1 MMTSHKSTLFF
12 FSIVLALITVFACGF
27 GAVAFAESDGEGS
40 FGVLIKGFNFIRA
53 DKPPESE
60 EVIALKE
67 RRLQIQAMV
76 NAEKARLEDAP
87 ELTRRNVQAHIEF
100 LENSLEDLGDE
111 IAKQG
116 DTLVSSPIL
125 HEAVVDYIDRELTLD
140 EMNEVAD
147 LITMI
152 YQERGYI
159 LARAI
164 VPEQE
169 IEGGILTI
177 AILEGDV
184 GEVKVSGQK
193 YYNERVIRRNFLE
206 QIKHGVI
213 KEELLEKGLLLSQ
226 GLQSA
231 ETRVVLKP
239 GEKTGSAD
247 IVLQT
252 EDKLAFNWTLDFNN
266 FGSRLVGKDRYGTY
280 IDITDPWWG
289 TTLSLRGVTGNDPKD
304 SLLVKGDLS
313 IPFGMYG
320 TSLNLSYLEGRY
332 VVGQELADL
341 GLDGDTTIYGLSV
354 SQPMLRQRNQ
364 SLTMSIGYENKYTR
378 SYAQDELEN
387 IDDLDVYYATLD
399 YDSLDRYLGKN
410 IISLAY
416 YWGSLNPDDA
426 APYTRAN
433 AEHRFRRYNLSL
445 ARIQKVYGNIN
456 FMLRGMGQVSN
467 QNLLPIEEMAIGGYG
482 TVRGHDSSMF
492 LGDSGFTISGEFL
505 SAPPFIADKILF
517 GQRISQMVQLSLF
530 YDYAR
535 VYYSMPQ
542 RGEYSDERL
551 KGYGAGIRFY
561 YKDLFSFKFDLARPT
576 KKKAETEDSTY
587 LYFMGTIDLTSDQ
600 FLQIFSKLGVGD

>member
-1 MMTSHKSTLFF
+1 MMKLNKSVISLSCIF
-12 FSIVLALITVFACGF
+12 LAVFILLIGEI
-27 GAVAFAESDGEGS
+27 GSVAFADNGEEES
-40 FGVLIKGFNFIRA
+40 FGVLIKGFDFIRA
-53 DKPPESE
+53 NKPPESD
-60 EVIALKE
+60 EVIAVKK
-67 RRLQIQAMV
+67 RRQQIQDMFD
-76 NAEKARLEDAP
+76 AET
-87 ELTRRNVQAHIEF
+87 ELLDQASALPRENIQDHIRF
-100 LENSLEDLGDE
+100 LEESLEDLDGA
-111 IAKQG
+111 IAERG
-116 DTLVSSPIL
+116 DTYVPSSVL
-125 HEAVVDYIDRELTLD
+125 HELVAEYRYRDMTLD

-147 LITMI
+147 LVTIA

-159 LARAI
+159 LAEAY

-169 IEGGILTI
+169 IEDGILKI
-177 AILEGDV
+177 AISEGEV
-184 GEVKVSGQK
+184 GEIKVSGQK

-206 QIKHGVI
+206 QLKHGVV

-226 GLQSA
+226 DLQSA

-239 GEKTGSAD
+239 GEEPGSAD

-266 FGSRLVGKDRYGTY
+266 FGSRLVGKERYGTY

-289 TTLSLRGVTGNDPKD
+289 STLSLRGVTGNDPKD
-304 SLLVKGDLS
+304 SLLFKGDLS
-313 IPFGMYG
+313 IPFGAYG
-320 TSLNLSYLEGRY
+320 TSLNLDYLEGSY

-354 SQPMLRQRNQ
+354 SQPILRQRNQ
-364 SLTMSIGYENKYTR
+364 SLTMSVGYENKYTR
-378 SYAQDELEN
+378 SYARDELEN
-387 IDDLDVYYATLD
+387 LDDLDVYYATLD

-410 IISLAY
+410 IITLAY
-416 YWGSLNPDDA
+416 HWGSLNPDDA

-456 FMLRGMGQVSN
+456 FMLRGMGQISN
-467 QNLLPIEEMAIGGYG
+467 QSLLPIEEMAIGGYG
-482 TVRGHDSSMF
+482 TVRGHDASLF
-492 LGDSGFTISGEFL
+492 LGDSGFTISGELL
-505 SAPPFIADKILF
+505 SAPPYIADKILF

-535 VYYSMPQ
+535 VYYSIPQ
-542 RGEYSDERL
+542 RGEYTDERL
-551 KGYGAGIRFY
+551 KGYGAGIRLY

-587 LYFMGTIDLTSDQ
+587 LYFMGTIDLTSDE
-600 FLQIFSKLGVGD
+600 FLQIFSKAGD